1 MYALKYICPLLCPYA
16 DSRDQPTNDP
26 KEVTILF
33 GWPIYQQL
41 DVTDGDSILRL
52 HISDVGHILQ
62 SAELEREKVPVAFAL
77 S

>member
-16 DSRDQPTNDP
+16 DSKDQPTNDP

-41 DVTDGDSILRL
+41 DVTGMEIQSC
-52 HISDVGHILQ
+52 ISTYQ
-62 SAELEREKVPVAFAL
+62 M
-77 S
+77 